1 MTKMPVK
8 IGLVD
13 DHVLMREALA
23 NMINSF
29 DGYSISLLAENGLDF
44 IEKLNK
50 TSMPDILLLDLS
62 MPGMDGHDTI
72 KWLSKNHPEI
82 KTLILTHFGAESIIH
97 LIKGGVRGF
106 LKKDILPGEL
116 KTALQSVME
125 KGSYCSQTV
134 TSRLFSLI
142 QNHTS
147 NNSVWGAVI
156 LNDNEISFL
165 KLVATEMTYKEMAL
179 KMKISHRTIDNY
191 RDALFLK
198 LSVKSRIGLA
208 MYAVKSG
215 IVTMNY

>member
-1 MTKMPVK
+1 
-8 IGLVD
+8 
-13 DHVLMREALA
+13 
-23 NMINSF
+23 
-29 DGYSISLLAENGLDF
+29 
-44 IEKLNK
+44 
-50 TSMPDILLLDLS
+50 

-82 KTLILTHFGAESIIH
+82 KILLLTHYDAESIIH

-106 LKKDILPGEL
+106 LKKDVPPGEL

-134 TSRLFSLI
+134 TSRLFNLM
-142 QNHTS
+142 QNHS
-147 NNSVWGAVI
+147 SKSSVWGTVI
-156 LNDNEISFL
+156 LNDNEVSFL

-179 KMKISHRTIDNY
+179 KMKISHRTVDNY

-198 LSVKSRIGLA
+198 LNVKSRIGLA